1 MVTDMNTVVSTLQG
15 RQLLPTYPL
24 PKLTSLEQQD
34 FDCLL
39 NTVFDATASSGPT
52 LKLLDDR
59 KQERVQKALEY
70 TENLAPQESTRK
82 KQEASVDEGTT
93 EKKEQDISHKK
104 EKTQSSNGNLIRTKR
119 KRRKQE
125 QRRKLEKGRGRASC
139 EEGQN
144 LGLMYFWIQIL
155 RSLC

>member
-1 MVTDMNTVVSTLQG
+1 MTV
-15 RQLLPTYPL
+15 
-24 PKLTSLEQQD
+24 
-34 FDCLL
+34 LL

-52 LKLLDDR
+52 LKSLDDR

-70 TENLAPQESTRK
+70 TENLAPQESTHK

-125 QRRKLEKGRGRASC
+125 PRRKLEKGRGRASC
-139 EEGQN
+139 EVGQN
-144 LGLMYFWIQIL
+144 LGLMYF
-155 RSLC
+155 